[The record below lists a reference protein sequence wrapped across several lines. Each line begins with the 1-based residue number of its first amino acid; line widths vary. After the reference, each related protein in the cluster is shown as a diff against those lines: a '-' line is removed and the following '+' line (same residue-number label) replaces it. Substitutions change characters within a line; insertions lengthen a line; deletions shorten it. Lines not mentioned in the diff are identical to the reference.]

1 VKLRGLLDIRPAT
14 VVRDYVIAIV
24 AIGATVHLTSV
35 ALGSPPPRRQNPS
48 ANQSAG
54 NVTAIQTADPAAV
67 MFTTESG
74 MVLHAVK
81 PASVADYEAAIVA
94 LQDAFSKASDEE
106 VRRVAAGWRVLKATE
121 PHAKANVLYVHLLQ
135 PTHADVDY
143 RPSLWLDR
151 LLSGAPA
158 ELLAKYRDS
167 FAVAPTML
175 SLTELANMSVAPAV
189 PVNATPERPGN
200 RSPR

>member
-1 VKLRGLLDIRPAT
+1 M
-14 VVRDYVIAIV
+14 VRDSLTALA

-35 ALGSPPPRRQNPS
+35 VLGSPPRRDQNPP

-67 MFTTESG
+67 MFTTPSG
-74 MVLHAVK
+74 IVLHAVK
-81 PASVADYEAAIVA
+81 PASVGDYEAAIVA
-94 LQDAFSKASDEE
+94 LQDAFSKASDED
-106 VRRVAAGWRVLKATE
+106 VKRVAAGWRVWKAIE
-121 PHAKANVLYVHLLQ
+121 RDAKANVLYIHTLQ

-175 SLTELANMSVAPAV
+175 SLTEFANMAVAPAV
-189 PVNATPERPGN
+189 PANATPIKPGN
-200 RSPR
+200 VSPR